1 MLYLQRG
8 IKKIFVGSIIKETIK
23 DESFLDLVEIEKVDI
38 WKTNDPKIKYWTMI
52 FFRSN
57 ASDIPEQLSKV
68 IIDDWFADMKQ
79 DDIKYIIFR
88 DYVYQYTIGN
98 AEEKNYVLNEMRKRG
113 IPDEQFG
120 WEE

>member
-1 MLYLQRG
+1 M
-8 IKKIFVGSIIKETIK
+8 FVGAIIKETIE
-23 DESFLDLVEIEKVDI
+23 DELFLDLIKIEKAEI
-38 WKTNDPKIKYWTMI
+38 WKTNDIQIKYWTMI
-52 FFRSN
+52 FFNSD

-68 IIDDWFADMKQ
+68 IIDGWFADMKQ
-79 DDIKYIIFR
+79 DSIKYIVFR
-88 DYVYQYTIGN
+88 NYVYQYTIGN